1 MDRASLIF
9 CGGSLAVCL
18 LIAAVAFP
26 FAARSKAEVELAK
39 SLVDAEQLGQINLG
53 DFGDVAVSELVTYYM
68 ENPPAPVAAGTA
80 PKKVRFEGC

>member
-9 CGGSLAVCL
+9 CGGSLAACL

-26 FAARSKAEVELAK
+26 FAARSKAELASSK
-39 SLVDAEQLGQINLG
+39 SIIDAEELGVIDLG
-53 DFGDVAVSELVTYYM
+53 DFGDVAVSDMVTYYM

-80 PKKVRFEGC
+80 PEKVRFEGC

>member
-26 FAARSKAEVELAK
+26 FAARSKADVTSAK
-39 SLVDAEQLGQINLG
+39 SLIDAEELGVMSLG
-53 DFGDVAVSELVTYYM
+53 DFGDVAVSDMVTYYM